1 MADERS
7 RSRESIGQLITSI
20 ARLWRRTANER
31 LDRYGLSHAVAMPLL
46 ALWQL
51 GGEARQGA
59 VAEQAGLEG
68 PSLVRLIDLLVA
80 EGLVTRRE
88 DASDRRAK
96 LLTLT
101 DEGMVRMK
109 SINMVLA
116 ELRHELVSLIGDE
129 ELETTSSVLLKIQAE
144 LRNRTP
150 EG

>member
-96 LLTLT
+96 ILALT

-129 ELETTSSVLLKIQAE
+129 ELETTSSVLRQIQAE

>member
-20 ARLWRRTANER
+20 ARLWRRAANER

-96 LLTLT
+96 ILTLT

-129 ELETTSSVLLKIQAE
+129 ELETTSSVLRQIQAE

>member
-1 MADERS
+1 
-7 RSRESIGQLITSI
+7 
-20 ARLWRRTANER
+20 
-31 LDRYGLSHAVAMPLL
+31 
-46 ALWQL
+46 
-51 GGEARQGA
+51 

-96 LLTLT
+96 ILTLT

-129 ELETTSSVLLKIQAE
+129 ELETASSVLRQIQAE